1 MFNEIGSLTMINNK
15 FTELNGE
22 SFRAQVRNSINIRD
36 NNFGLINNAAFSA
49 IRLDKNYFSRNS
61 EPMIFHFNT
70 NSLNMANGK
79 PTTIQFFERFNLRIT
94 ELRFLEPQ
102 SCESIHNL
110 NENQFL
116 STHSDQ
122 IYLKVI
128 EFDNSES
135 FNYYALSH
143 IINNQCIATSYLVWI
158 IVGISCISILI
169 LVLLIILICHCCKR
183 RKARQMNIVMP
194 EGKTY
199 RETEIIMQIENHGL
213 LKTDL

>member
-1 MFNEIGSLTMINNK
+1 MIQLEIGSLTMTNNR

-22 SFRAQVRNSINIRD
+22 SIRVQVRNSINIQN

-49 IRLDKNYFSRNS
+49 IRLANDYFSRNS
-61 EPMIFHFNT
+61 EPMIFHFST
-70 NSLNMANGK
+70 NHLNMANGR
-79 PTTIQFFERFNLRIT
+79 PTTIQFFDRFNLRIT
-94 ELRFLEPQ
+94 ELTFIEPQ

-110 NENQFL
+110 NEIEFFA
-116 STHSDQ
+116 SHSDQ
-122 IYLKVI
+122 MYFKVI
-128 EFDNSES
+128 EFDSTVS
-135 FNYYALSH
+135 FNSLSH
-143 IINNQCIATSYLVWI
+143 ILNNQCIATSYVVWI
-158 IVGISCISILI
+158 IVGVSCISILI

>member
-1 MFNEIGSLTMINNK
+1 MINNK

-22 SFRAQVRNSINIRD
+22 SFRAQIRNSINIRD

-49 IRLDKNYFSRNS
+49 IKLDNNYFSRNS
-61 EPMIFHFNT
+61 EPMVFHFNT
-70 NSLNMANGK
+70 NYLNMANGR

-94 ELRFLEPQ
+94 DLRFIEPQ
-102 SCESIHNL
+102 TCETIHNL

-116 STHSDQ
+116 NAHSDQ
-122 IYLKVI
+122 IYFKLI
-128 EFDNSES
+128 DYDASDALT
-135 FNYYALSH
+135 YYALSH
-143 IINNQCIATSYLVWI
+143 IINNQCIAASYLIWI

-169 LVLLIILICHCCKR
+169 LVLLITLICYCCKR